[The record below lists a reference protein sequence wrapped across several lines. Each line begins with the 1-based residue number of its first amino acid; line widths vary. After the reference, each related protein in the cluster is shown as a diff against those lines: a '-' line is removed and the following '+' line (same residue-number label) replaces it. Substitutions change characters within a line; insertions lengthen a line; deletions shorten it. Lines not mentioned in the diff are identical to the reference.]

1 MNNRAETKPNDTG
14 ADTRALAIRVV
25 HEVGAGART
34 SSALH
39 AALLHTDL
47 DPRDRAFV
55 TELAHGT
62 VRMQRPC
69 DLLIDRHASR
79 TPDAEVRAVLRVG
92 VYQLVFL
99 GTPPH
104 AAVSATV
111 AATRPKVR
119 GFVNAVLRRV
129 AEEVARGG
137 EWPTVGDEL
146 SYPDWLIDTLIDD
159 LGEADAIDALAAMN
173 NAEQAAARADGY
185 IQGGSS
191 VAVVNEV
198 GAADGDIVIDLCA
211 APGGKTTGLA
221 ALGAIVIGV
230 ELSASRVAPFGATCE
245 RFGAGRAFPVQGDA
259 AAPPIRQGS
268 ADYVLVDAPCSGLGA
283 LGRRSDARW
292 RIGRDDSA
300 RLARV
305 QLRMLIAAYDLLK
318 PGGTL
323 VYSVCTM
330 SKAETLGVA
339 SEFEATT
346 SAEYLRLIDKEFW
359 RVLGH
364 GGLALPQ
371 DHGTDGMAVF
381 RWSRPC

>member
-1 MNNRAETKPNDTG
+1 MNDRDETTKEHPG
-14 ADTRALAIRVV
+14 ADTRAIAIRVV

-34 SSALH
+34 ATALH
-39 AALLHTDL
+39 AALLDVEL

-55 TELAHGT
+55 TELAHGS

-79 TPDAEVRAVLRVG
+79 APDAEVRAVLRVG

-146 SYPDWLIDTLIDD
+146 SYPDWLIDSLIND
-159 LGEADAIDALAAMN
+159 LGEADALEALAAMN

-185 IQGGSS
+185 VQGGSS

-198 GAADGDIVIDLCA
+198 EAAAGDLVIDLCA
-211 APGGKTTGLA
+211 APGGKTTGIA
-221 ALGAIVIGV
+221 AKGAIVVGV
-230 ELSASRVAPFGATCE
+230 ELSAARVAQFGAACE
-245 RFGAGRAFPVQGDA
+245 RFGAGRALAVHGDA
-259 AAPPIRQGS
+259 SKPPIKPGV
-268 ADYVLVDAPCSGLGA
+268 ADHVLVDAPCSGLGA

-292 RIGRDDSA
+292 RIGRNDA
-300 RLARV
+300 TRLAGV
-305 QLRMLIAAYDLLK
+305 QLPILVAAYDLVK
-318 PGGTL
+318 PGGSL

-330 SKAETLGVA
+330 TNVETTGVVDQ
-339 SEFEATT
+339 FEATC
-346 SAEYLRLIDKEFW
+346 SAEQLQLVDTDFW
-359 RVLGH
+359 RPLGH
-364 GGLALPQ
+364 GGLVLPH

-381 RWSRPC
+381 RWRKPV